1 MEEKEI
7 IEISVDNQA
16 AITLSHNPVFHE
28 KTKHFNIKL
37 YFLRE
42 VQKNGDVM
50 LIYYKSKD
58 QLDNLFTKPLPV
70 SRFEFLRQKI
80 GICSF

>member
-42 VQKNGDVM
+42 VQKNGDVI

-58 QLDNLFTKPLPV
+58 QLDNLFTKPLPI